1 MEPLDTQSLPFSI
14 EVSRGRFR
22 NSRSKRPQR
31 NETNSRNEDAKE
43 ILPENRSRQG
53 PEIGANPDG
62 SGRSKIPGFGGRQNL
77 VTFQLKSCLKF
88 DDFGS
93 EQAPGP
99 FGGFSEG
106 PKRDVRRAAR
116 RDLQDDQRHH
126 PRALVHHVFVL
137 SRCLRFSFVS
147 FFFVT
152 SSSVRFFLRPEVGSD
167 CLSRPEV
174 GLENSIWTSGRSRR
188 TRSRRRSSQPSSVNR
203 RRSILHIRSWTH
215 SKTRAPPQPQ
225 REREFRTILNR
236 PLDTSKL
243 KS

>member
-1 MEPLDTQSLPFSI
+1 M
-14 EVSRGRFR
+14 SRGRFR
-22 NSRSKRPQR
+22 NSRAKRPQR

-43 ILPENRSRQG
+43 ILPENRSRQA
-53 PEIGANPDG
+53 PEIRANPDG
-62 SGRSKIPGFGGRQNL
+62 SGRGKIPGFGGRQNL
-77 VTFQLKSCLKF
+77 VTFQLKSYLKF

-99 FGGFSEG
+99 FGVFSEG

-147 FFFVT
+147 SFFVT
-152 SSSVRFFLRPEVGSD
+152 SSSVRVFFCVQRSD
-167 CLSRPEV
+167 QIFLSRPEV

>member
-1 MEPLDTQSLPFSI
+1 MGPLDTQSLPFSV

-22 NSRSKRPQR
+22 KSRSKRPQR

-53 PEIGANPDG
+53 REIGANPDG
-62 SGRSKIPGFGGRQNL
+62 SGRGKIPGFGSRQNL
-77 VTFQLKSCLKF
+77 VTFQLKSSLKF

-126 PRALVHHVFVL
+126 PTTLVHHVVLL

-152 SSSVRFFLRPEVGSD
+152 SCSVRFV
-167 CLSRPEV
+167 CV
-174 GLENSIWTSGRSRR
+174 
-188 TRSRRRSSQPSSVNR
+188 TRS
-203 RRSILHIRSWTH
+203 
-215 SKTRAPPQPQ
+215 
-225 REREFRTILNR
+225 E
-236 PLDTSKL
+236 
-243 KS
+243 

>member
-1 MEPLDTQSLPFSI
+1 MI
-14 EVSRGRFR
+14 
-22 NSRSKRPQR
+22 
-31 NETNSRNEDAKE
+31 
-43 ILPENRSRQG
+43 RQM
-53 PEIGANPDG
+53 
-62 SGRSKIPGFGGRQNL
+62 K
-77 VTFQLKSCLKF
+77 
-88 DDFGS
+88 
-93 EQAPGP
+93 
-99 FGGFSEG
+99 G

-126 PRALVHHVFVL
+126 PRALVHHVFLL
-137 SRCLRFSFVS
+137 SRRLRLSLLRF
-147 FFFVT
+147 FFAT
-152 SSSVRFFLRPEVGSD
+152 SSSVRCPFCVQRSEYFFL
-167 CLSRPEV
+167 CPEV

-243 KS
+243 KF

>member
-14 EVSRGRFR
+14 EVSRSRFR

-31 NETNSRNEDAKE
+31 NETNSPNEDAKE

-62 SGRSKIPGFGGRQNL
+62 SGRGKIPGFGGRQNL

-152 SSSVRFFLRPEVGSD
+152 SSSVRFFFCVQRSD
-167 CLSRPEV
+167 QIFCRV
-174 GLENSIWTSGRSRR
+174 QRS
-188 TRSRRRSSQPSSVNR
+188 
-203 RRSILHIRSWTH
+203 
-215 SKTRAPPQPQ
+215 
-225 REREFRTILNR
+225 
-236 PLDTSKL
+236 D
-243 KS
+243 

>member
-14 EVSRGRFR
+14 EVSRSRFR

-62 SGRSKIPGFGGRQNL
+62 SGRGKIPGFGGRQNL

-93 EQAPGP
+93 IGR
-99 FGGFSEG
+99 FSEG

-126 PRALVHHVFVL
+126 PRALVHHVFLL
-137 SRCLRFSFVS
+137 SRRLRLSLLRF
-147 FFFVT
+147 FFAT
-152 SSSVRFFLRPEVGSD
+152 SSSVRCPFCVQ
-167 CLSRPEV
+167 
-174 GLENSIWTSGRSRR
+174 RS
-188 TRSRRRSSQPSSVNR
+188 
-203 RRSILHIRSWTH
+203 
-215 SKTRAPPQPQ
+215 
-225 REREFRTILNR
+225 E
-236 PLDTSKL
+236 
-243 KS
+243 

>member
-1 MEPLDTQSLPFSI
+1 M
-14 EVSRGRFR
+14 
-22 NSRSKRPQR
+22 
-31 NETNSRNEDAKE
+31 
-43 ILPENRSRQG
+43 
-53 PEIGANPDG
+53 
-62 SGRSKIPGFGGRQNL
+62 
-77 VTFQLKSCLKF
+77 KSCLKF
-88 DDFGS
+88 DYFGPD
-93 EQAPGP
+93 QAPETSGGVSGGP
-99 FGGFSEG
+99 R
-106 PKRDVRRAAR
+106 RDVRRAAR

-152 SSSVRFFLRPEVGSD
+152 SSSVRFFFA
-167 CLSRPEV
+167 SRGRIIFFGCPEV

-243 KS
+243 KF